1 MSLVQTLIQ
10 KSNTNIYIPNQL
22 FPFVCVFI
30 IAKTPAILLVG
41 FVLGYMMIQPA
52 SHTLPPKMIEAAAP
66 VVNKPKSVA
75 DNKEEEEDITIKS
88 LILEKDF
95 VKKPLLLEDN
105 ANSIEFENL
114 MKFPSCPTT
123 LPRLDT
129 HFNFIIDH
137 DIKSPDSTD
146 IDWSAIS
153 QEMEYDQQRQDVAN
167 SVNVSINSSISSS
180 ISSGSGSNHS
190 QLEKSE
196 QQLPLMSV
204 QQHQLQQENL
214 PVMFIT
220 NEKDNV
226 FSLPDRATFEGLKGY
241 GIAAHIPF
249 QVNSTD
255 AAILMVEN
263 ESEAAAAVAAAKNN
277 SPLSIDI
284 EDLLLFPFPPAPA
297 KPSMSSPGQLF
308 KSKFQKAVK
317 KMKKTSNLMKNDD
330 LDYKRSSTFSNT
342 SNKRAASLQLNS
354 YIPQDPL
361 FNTPLS
367 PRPSASAR
375 VHDHFKGRLNKLFKK

>member
-1 MSLVQTLIQ
+1 MSLVQTLIK
-10 KSNTNIYIPNQL
+10 KSNTNTYIPNQL

-41 FVLGYMMIQPA
+41 FVLGYIMIQPTTY
-52 SHTLPPKMIEAAAP
+52 TLLTDTTIPKMIEATP
-66 VVNKPKSVA
+66 KKPESVA
-75 DNKEEEEDITIKS
+75 DNEQDEEEKT
-88 LILEKDF
+88 LILENELI
-95 VKKPLLLEDN
+95 KKPLLLEDN
-105 ANSIEFENL
+105 ANSIDFENL

-129 HFNFIIDH
+129 HFNFVIDH

-153 QEMEYDQQRQDVAN
+153 QEMEYDQQRQDVAD
-167 SVNVSINSSISSS
+167 SVNTSSCCCS
-180 ISSGSGSNHS
+180 SGSNHS
-190 QLEKSE
+190 QQLEKSQ
-196 QQLPLMSV
+196 QQLPSL
-204 QQHQLQQENL
+204 LQQENV

-220 NEKDNV
+220 NEKDNL
-226 FSLPDRATFEGLKGY
+226 FSLPATFDDEGRY

-249 QVNSTD
+249 HLTTD

-263 ESEAAAAVAAAKNN
+263 ESEAAKKNN

-284 EDLLLFPFPPAPA
+284 EDLLLFPSPPTPS

-317 KMKKTSNLMKNDD
+317 KMKKSSNLMKNED
-330 LDYKRSSTFSNT
+330 LDYKRSSTFSYT
-342 SNKRAASLQLNS
+342 SSKRAASLQLNS
-354 YIPQDPL
+354 YIPPDPL

>member
-10 KSNTNIYIPNQL
+10 KSNPNIYIPNQL

-41 FVLGYMMIQPA
+41 FVLGYMMIQPT
-52 SHTLPPKMIEAAAP
+52 SHTLLTDTPPKMIEAAAP

-75 DNKEEEEDITIKS
+75 ENKEEDIIIKS
-88 LILEKDF
+88 LILEKDL

-137 DIKSPDSTD
+137 DIKGPDSTD

-167 SVNVSINSSISSS
+167 SVNVSISSS
-180 ISSGSGSNHS
+180 ISSGSGSGINHS

-196 QQLPLMSV
+196 QQLPLISV
-204 QQHQLQQENL
+204 QQQENL

-220 NEKDNV
+220 NEKDNL
-226 FSLPDRATFEGLKGY
+226 FSLPDRATFEGHKGY

-249 QVNSTD
+249 HVNSTD

-263 ESEAAAAVAAAKNN
+263 ESEAAAAATKKN

-284 EDLLLFPFPPAPA
+284 EDLLLFPFPPTPA

-317 KMKKTSNLMKNDD
+317 KMKKTSNLMKNED

-361 FNTPLS
+361 FNAPLS

>member
-1 MSLVQTLIQ
+1 MSLVQILIK
-10 KSNTNIYIPNQL
+10 KSNNNIYISNQL
-22 FPFVCVFI
+22 FPFICVFI

-41 FVLGYMMIQPA
+41 FALGYMMIQP
-52 SHTLPPKMIEAAAP
+52 TNNLLMMDNNILKMIEAAP
-66 VVNKPKSVA
+66 VNKPELVA
-75 DNKEEEEDITIKS
+75 NDNKEEEEEDRIILS
-88 LILEKDF
+88 LILEKDLI
-95 VKKPLLLEDN
+95 KKPLLLEDN

-129 HFNFIIDH
+129 HFNFVIDH
-137 DIKSPDSTD
+137 DIKSPDSAD
-146 IDWSAIS
+146 IDWSAIN
-153 QEMEYDQQRQDVAN
+153 QEMEYDRQRQDVADSAN
-167 SVNVSINSSISSS
+167 ISISSS
-180 ISSGSGSNHS
+180 SSSNHS
-190 QLEKSE
+190 QLETSE
-196 QQLPLMSV
+196 QHPLLLA
-204 QQHQLQQENL
+204 QHQLQQENL
-214 PVMFIT
+214 PEMFT
-220 NEKDNV
+220 NEKDNL
-226 FSLPDRATFEGLKGY
+226 FSLQNRNTTTFEGPKGY

-249 QVNSTD
+249 HAINTD

-263 ESEAAAAVAAAKNN
+263 ESEVTAKKK

-284 EDLLLFPFPPAPA
+284 EDLLLFPSLSTPT

-317 KMKKTSNLMKNDD
+317 KMKKTSNLMKNEDS
-330 LDYKRSSTFSNT
+330 DYKRSSTFSNT
-342 SNKRAASLQLNS
+342 SSKRAASLQLNS